1 MKLSEL
7 QYLSTFLEVFFS
19 FFKEFDITS
28 CVSPLKDLD
37 GMRRRLLEAE
47 VLKKSYLCSINQ
59 FSIDVNFQNGDEDD
73 VYYFLFGRSDSVLPS
88 GFLLDVWYRSGFL
101 TIEIDD
107 EKYPPFVRDFLNKSG
122 ELEIS
127 FITGED
133 ELINVDENEIMSM
146 DELKSFLRMNSIRKD
161 VIRIEVD

>member
-7 QYLSTFLEVFFS
+7 RYFPIFLEVLFD
-19 FFKEFDITS
+19 FFKEFNITS
-28 CVSPLKDLD
+28 CVSPLTDLD
-37 GMRRRLLEAE
+37 GMRRRLLESE
-47 VLKKSYLCSINQ
+47 VLKKSYLRSINQ

-88 GFLLDVWYRSGFL
+88 GFLLDVWYRIGFL

-122 ELEIS
+122 EMKMS

-133 ELINVDENEIMSM
+133 ELSNVDENEIMSM
-146 DELKSFLRMNSIRKD
+146 DDLKSFLRANSMRKD
-161 VIRIEVD
+161 VTWIEVD